1 MVDKL
6 RTSKINII
14 VVVRDT
20 PVPHTPD
27 SIFPDNWMVFHKD
40 GTIVLY
46 PMFAENKR
54 LERWE
59 DILEQI
65 ESEVFLVD
73 KRIDYTSSE
82 EEKQFFYPW

>member
-54 LERWE
+54 LER
-59 DILEQI
+59 
-65 ESEVFLVD
+65 
-73 KRIDYTSSE
+73 
-82 EEKQFFYPW
+82 